1 MTQMWKY
8 LCVNIVDKIW
18 NFDGDILILIYV
30 IFYDRNFDK
39 DYVVSNIKVTCVF
52 VILLKYW
59 GFRLRVISA
68 HRVKVNLECQFHFE
82 K

>member
-1 MTQMWKY
+1 M
-8 LCVNIVDKIW
+8 NIVDKIW

-52 VILLKYW
+52 VILLKY
-59 GFRLRVISA
+59 
-68 HRVKVNLECQFHFE
+68 
-82 K
+82 